1 LSENQVNE
9 KQRLR
14 ELQSIPDRDRTE
26 EQWDELSALEIR
38 LAPGNRQQPA
48 NQSNQ
53 PNQAHRTEQRP
64 AQQKPGG
71 SNNNNQRRKP
81 QGHFKR
87 RDRSGPGQG

>member
-1 LSENQVNE
+1 MSENQVNE

-48 NQSNQ
+48 NQ
-53 PNQAHRTEQRP
+53 PNQAHRTEHRP

-71 SNNNNQRRKP
+71 NNSQRRKP
-81 QGHFKR
+81 QGHFVKR